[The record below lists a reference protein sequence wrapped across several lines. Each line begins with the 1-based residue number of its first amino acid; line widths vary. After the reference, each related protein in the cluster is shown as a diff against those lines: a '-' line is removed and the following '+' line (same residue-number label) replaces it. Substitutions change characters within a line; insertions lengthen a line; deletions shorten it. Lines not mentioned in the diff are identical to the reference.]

1 MNWGMR
7 VLQTLALPLGYVTEW
22 KKEQVLCKNP
32 YISAL
37 CGFSY
42 SKNYNTK
49 NSICKALKNADP
61 CRYPK
66 RLPARRGRCRR
77 KGHDFFVLQN
87 VNSTLLKTAI
97 FDRCFFAFLSVPRTF
112 ELLFHG
118 RNTLLNHVF
127 LINDSVNI
135 CLFSKSGN
143 SLIILFNIQK
153 FRAVPASSWCRCS
166 SFFIYALLYFRKEV
180 SPPMSYVLTL
190 FPVLFLTNSREL
202 TPIHIWV
209 IEFVIFCVI
218 ACIIGIQNEK

>member
-1 MNWGMR
+1 M
-7 VLQTLALPLGYVTEW
+7 
-22 KKEQVLCKNP
+22 LCKNP

-77 KGHDFFVLQN
+77 NGHDFFVLQN

-153 FRAVPASSWCRCS
+153 FRAVPAFSRCRCS
-166 SFFIYALLYFRKEV
+166 SFFIYT
-180 SPPMSYVLTL
+180 LTL
-190 FPVLFLTNSREL
+190 FLKGGVPPHELCPYPFPCAIPLQQQRAYAYSYLGYRVLCSRL
-202 TPIHIWV
+202 YRLHHRYP
-209 IEFVIFCVI
+209 
-218 ACIIGIQNEK
+218 K

>member
-7 VLQTLALPLGYVTEW
+7 VLQTLALPLGYVTVW
-22 KKEQVLCKNP
+22 KKEQMLCKNP

-77 KGHDFFVLQN
+77 NGHDFFVLQN

-143 SLIILFNIQK
+143 SLIILFIYKNSELYQHSRDAGAALFSYIHYFFPK
-153 FRAVPASSWCRCS
+153 GGVPHELCPYPFPCAVPHQQQSAYAYPYLGYRVVCS
-166 SFFIYALLYFRKEV
+166 RLYCLHHRYRK
-180 SPPMSYVLTL
+180 
-190 FPVLFLTNSREL
+190 
-202 TPIHIWV
+202 
-209 IEFVIFCVI
+209 
-218 ACIIGIQNEK
+218 

>member
-7 VLQTLALPLGYVTEW
+7 VLQTLALPLGYVTVW
-22 KKEQVLCKNP
+22 KKEQMLCKNP

-77 KGHDFFVLQN
+77 NGHDFFVLQN

-153 FRAVPASSWCRCS
+153 FRAVPAFSRCRCS
-166 SFFIYALLYFRKEV
+166 SFLYIHYFFRKEV
-180 SPPMSYVLTL
+180 FPMSYVLTL
-190 FPVLFLTNSREL
+190 LLVLFLSNSREL

-209 IEFVIFCVI
+209 IEFFVLGFI
-218 ACIIGIQNEK
+218 ACIIGIKNEK

>member
-1 MNWGMR
+1 MAFSRPFKM
-7 VLQTLALPLGYVTEW
+7 QTLGAIPQKLSRRRETMLTGY
-22 KKEQVLCKNP
+22 
-32 YISAL
+32 
-37 CGFSY
+37 
-42 SKNYNTK
+42 
-49 NSICKALKNADP
+49 
-61 CRYPK
+61 
-66 RLPARRGRCRR
+66 ARRSCSL
-77 KGHDFFVLQN
+77 KCKFDLI
-87 VNSTLLKTAI
+87 KTAI

-153 FRAVPASSWCRCS
+153 FRAVPAFSRCRCS
-166 SFFIYALLYFRKEV
+166 SFFIYTLTLFLKGGV
-180 SPPMSYVLTL
+180 PPMSYVLTL
-190 FPVLFLTNSREL
+190 FLVLFLSNSREL

-209 IEFVIFCVI
+209 IEFFVLGFI

>member
-1 MNWGMR
+1 M
-7 VLQTLALPLGYVTEW
+7 
-22 KKEQVLCKNP
+22 LCKNP

-77 KGHDFFVLQN
+77 NGHDFFVLQN

-153 FRAVPASSWCRCS
+153 FRAVPAFSRCRCS
-166 SFFIYALLYFRKEV
+166 SFLYIHYFFRKEV
-180 SPPMSYVLTL
+180 FPMSYVLTL
-190 FPVLFLTNSREL
+190 FLVLFLSNSREL

-209 IEFVIFCVI
+209 IEFFVLGFI
-218 ACIIGIQNEK
+218 ACIIGIKNEK

>member
-7 VLQTLALPLGYVTEW
+7 VLQTLALPLGYVTVW
-22 KKEQVLCKNP
+22 KKEQMLCKNP

-77 KGHDFFVLQN
+77 NGHDFFVLQN

-143 SLIILFNIQK
+143 SLIILF
-153 FRAVPASSWCRCS
+153 
-166 SFFIYALLYFRKEV
+166 IYKNSELYQHSRDAGAALFSYMPLLYFRKEV
-180 SPPMSYVLTL
+180 FPP
-190 FPVLFLTNSREL
+190 
-202 TPIHIWV
+202 
-209 IEFVIFCVI
+209 
-218 ACIIGIQNEK
+218 